1 MENKNEQQVP
11 EIMPEQIGEPK
22 KSKKGQMAKG
32 VACGIAG
39 TIFVGFVALNV
50 VTKITGTKIYI
61 TNATAK
67 TDSILDTKT
76 VQKINELKAYTDMY
90 YYDNVDDTE
99 LKDGLYEGMISG
111 LGDKYSVYYNEEDYK
126 QMQVST
132 TGQYY
137 GIGAGL
143 RQDPDTMVVS
153 ISKIYEGRRGQKE
166 NTK

>member
-1 MENKNEQQVP
+1 MENKNEQQVS
-11 EIMPEQIGEPK
+11 EIMPEPIEEPK

-39 TIFVGFVALNV
+39 TILVGFVALNV

-143 RQDPDTMVVS
+143 RQDPDTMVE
-153 ISKIYEGRRGQKE
+153 IGRAHV
-166 NTK
+166 

>member
-1 MENKNEQQVP
+1 MENKNEQQVS
-11 EIMPEQIGEPK
+11 EIMPEPIEEPK

-39 TIFVGFVALNV
+39 TILVGFVALNV

-111 LGDKYSVYYNEEDYK
+111 DRKSV
-126 QMQVST
+126 V
-132 TGQYY
+132 
-137 GIGAGL
+137 
-143 RQDPDTMVVS
+143 
-153 ISKIYEGRRGQKE
+153 
-166 NTK
+166 

>member
-11 EIMPEQIGEPK
+11 EIMPEPIEEPK

-39 TIFVGFVALNV
+39 TILVGFVALNV

-90 YYDNVDDTE
+90 YYDDVDDTE
-99 LKDGLYEGMISG
+99 LKDGLYEGKIRSAVSHFCAPRQRTDFPRLKDDIPPNVPMFPPRHG
-111 LGDKYSVYYNEEDYK
+111 SVLPAL
-126 QMQVST
+126 S
-132 TGQYY
+132 
-137 GIGAGL
+137 L
-143 RQDPDTMVVS
+143 PCWS
-153 ISKIYEGRRGQKE
+153 HLFRRPK
-166 NTK
+166 

>member
-1 MENKNEQQVP
+1 M
-11 EIMPEQIGEPK
+11 
-22 KSKKGQMAKG
+22 
-32 VACGIAG
+32 ACGIAG
-39 TIFVGFVALNV
+39 TILVGFVALNV

-111 LGDKYSVYYNEEDYK
+111 LGDKYSVYYNEEELQTDAGEHYRTVLRNWCRP
-126 QMQVST
+126 Q
-132 TGQYY
+132 TGSGYHG
-137 GIGAGL
+137 GIHFKN
-143 RQDPDTMVVS
+143 
-153 ISKIYEGRRGQKE
+153 I
-166 NTK
+166 

>member
-11 EIMPEQIGEPK
+11 EIMPEPIEELK

-39 TIFVGFVALNV
+39 TILVGFVALNV

-76 VQKINELKAYTDMY
+76 DQ
-90 YYDNVDDTE
+90 
-99 LKDGLYEGMISG
+99 
-111 LGDKYSVYYNEEDYK
+111 
-126 QMQVST
+126 
-132 TGQYY
+132 
-137 GIGAGL
+137 
-143 RQDPDTMVVS
+143 
-153 ISKIYEGRRGQKE
+153 
-166 NTK
+166 